1 MQPMRLFCKEDT
13 GLNAAV
19 RGDKVVLIPADPSD
33 KSQHWY
39 QEYGNVGKLADEEGS
54 KAFALVNRTTGQAAM
69 WKGKDPGEGE
79 LQLALYNGDVA
90 VEVPMLWSL
99 GKQLDGGFRDVRALK
114 DIRYTLN
121 AIDGPPIKG
130 RAVGTYPRED
140 LAHAIWKIVPI
151 EETVSHDLRKD

>member
-1 MQPMRLFCKEDT
+1 
-13 GLNAAV
+13 
-19 RGDKVVLIPADPSD
+19 
-33 KSQHWY
+33 
-39 QEYGNVGKLADEEGS
+39 LADEEGS

-69 WKGKDPGEGE
+69 WKGKEPGEAD
-79 LQLALYNGDVA
+79 LRLALYNGDVA

-99 GKQLDGGFRDVRALK
+99 GKELDGGFRDVRALK

-121 AIDGPPIKG
+121 AMDGPPIKG

-151 EETVSHDLRKD
+151 QQETVSHVRTCLISQEL